1 MKNLKMILF
10 VTLLFLTACSNA
22 TQNPED
28 PTLDFYAPMKTTSE
42 NEVEINLQIA
52 SPKADFDA
60 DSEFNGNMKIYAPN
74 NELRA
79 EAVMK
84 ENPFMK
90 KGETYQIMTWKGFL
104 EPGEYLLEWYSEKYG
119 GTQIEFEVEKLESG
133 NFSIGHQK
141 ILIIPTN

>member
-1 MKNLKMILF
+1 
-10 VTLLFLTACSNA
+10 
-22 TQNPED
+22 
-28 PTLDFYAPMKTTSE
+28 
-42 NEVEINLQIA
+42 
-52 SPKADFDA
+52 
-60 DSEFNGNMKIYAPN
+60 
-74 NELRA
+74 
-79 EAVMK
+79 MK